1 MSEIPETLST
11 SALAKALK
19 KTTKQM
25 FAELETLGWIER
37 QHEAWQLTTKGE
49 FEGGKYR
56 ESQKFGRYIIWPRE
70 VAEHKAL
77 SSPDAGLLSLSQL
90 SKHFSLSRT
99 TMEQILQE
107 MAWIRANKKGWQVTP
122 LGEKN
127 GAHQRENRSTGV
139 PYVLWSDSTVE
150 HEVLTDWVEEVQ
162 TGLND
167 LELRCCDGHQVAN
180 EAERLIDNW
189 LYLSGLAHAYKRRL
203 PFSEKLY
210 ADFYL
215 PQHHL
220 YVEYWGDQV
229 AATELSAKM
238 RKKELLETNNCA
250 CIEIQDEDLLRLDE
264 ALTRKLLNHNIEI

>member
-37 QHEAWQLTTKGE
+37 HEDAWKLTAKGE

-70 VAEHKAL
+70 VTEHKAL
-77 SSPDAGLLSLSQL
+77 SSPDAGLLSVTQL
-90 SKHFSLSRT
+90 SRHFSLSRSV
-99 TMEQILQE
+99 MEQVLHE
-107 MAWIRANKKGWQVTP
+107 MAWIRANKKGWQVTS

-127 GAHQRENRSTGV
+127 GAYQRENASTGV
-139 PYVLWSDSTVE
+139 PYVLWSDAVLD
-150 HEVLTDWVEEVQ
+150 HEVLIEWIEEVKV
-162 TGLND
+162 GLNSQ
-167 LELRCCDGHQVAN
+167 ELICCDGHLVAN

-203 PFSEKLY
+203 PLTERIF

-215 PQHHL
+215 PQYHL
-220 YVEYWGDQV
+220 YIEYWGDQV
-229 AATELSAKM
+229 TARELSAKM
-238 RKKELLETNNCA
+238 RKKELLKANNCA
-250 CIEIQDEDLLRLDE
+250 CIEIQDEDLLQLDE
-264 ALTRKLLNHNIEI
+264 ALTRKLLKHNIEI